1 MKHLYVIAHPEAVPH
16 VRGLVGGWFVSEL
29 TGLRNRQADLI
40 GRRIRHLVLR
50 ARMWSCTRRS

>member
-29 TGLRNRQADLI
+29 TGLRNRQAE
-40 GRRIRHLVLR
+40 RID
-50 ARMWSCTRRS
+50 ASATSS